1 VALHEPPPPEAVPP
15 RAPVA
20 LHEPSPPEAVPPRQL
35 CADHEERSPPPLQP
49 PAWNQ
54 AAAGASGVA
63 MAIAARRSSFLFIVL
78 S

>member
-1 VALHEPPPPEAVPP
+1 
-15 RAPVA
+15 
-20 LHEPSPPEAVPPRQL
+20 VPPRQL
-35 CADHEERSPPPLQP
+35 GADHDERSPPPLQP

-63 MAIAARRSSFLFIVL
+63 MAVAARRSSFLFIVL